1 MININD
7 YYLFRILT
15 RLFILRKSIFFSF
28 IHHNFNLQMILWKE
42 RVKWNERLMVESQQ
56 DIKFVMDVPLSLPHC
71 VKKIKIKI
79 KIEIKCVPMIRKKN
93 SQEPSFRS
101 SFITEMRLKAL
112 FWALKIPLLKSPLP
126 LSSYNFHKNIV
137 IFLLFGFL
145 GTLCLSVKPY
155 HRLWTRIPLMR
166 LEFNIMNYF
175 KLFRLAVLAIFVLK
189 KILLKNSLF
198 CQFWPFSASRTV
210 KVSGLLIFL
219 MQIFFIFIFFAVYL
233 SFLFIIFL

>member
-42 RVKWNERLMVESQQ
+42 RVKWNERLMEESQQ

-79 KIEIKCVPMIRKKN
+79 KIEIKCVPMIREKN

-126 LSSYNFHKNIV
+126 LSSYN
-137 IFLLFGFL
+137 
-145 GTLCLSVKPY
+145 LSQKY
-155 HRLWTRIPLMR
+155 C
-166 LEFNIMNYF
+166 YF
-175 KLFRLAVLAIFVLK
+175 PIIWL
-189 KILLKNSLF
+189 SGH
-198 CQFWPFSASRTV
+198 TV
-210 KVSGLLIFL
+210 P
-219 MQIFFIFIFFAVYL
+219 QR
-233 SFLFIIFL
+233 